1 MSNMDAP
8 APAVLHGDSQ
18 RMDTHYSGEKNQHDF
33 FEDLATYIIVNKND
47 KNCHVA
53 KSQTQAEHKW
63 SEKST
68 PEDTKPMT
76 VANGNTTPRNQ
87 KHSEEDVNDA
97 EGGEADKYKWKPGFC
112 LQLGSQGR
120 KAMLQ
125 LLRNVYKSNKKFKHI
140 FEKMDPPTTISN
152 LPFFKVSMLWELAH
166 ELGVFDQAI
175 AIHKIYG
182 KVRHKL
188 VKNGAAQGAPFY
200 EGYSPRAAV
209 SRSPK
214 MRRMPNPMYG
224 PPYYNTTNDD
234 ERRFYLEHSN
244 NMNQI
249 KRKVEHL
256 VALNKS
262 TPEEYMNGMVPYKQ
276 RKCVVGMQPGHVDN
290 NLHAMQMQSNNMY
303 DYIPRM
309 GNQVYSC
316 AALDC
321 GLIPQ

>member
-1 MSNMDAP
+1 MDAP
-8 APAVLHGDSQ
+8 APAVSNGDAQ
-18 RMDTHYSGEKNQHDF
+18 RKDTHYSGEKNQHDF
-33 FEDLATYIIVNKND
+33 FEDLATYIIVNNNE
-47 KNCHVA
+47 KNCDVA
-53 KSQTQAEHKW
+53 TSQTQAEHGWAKN
-63 SEKST
+63 ST
-68 PEDTKPMT
+68 QADTKHTP
-76 VANGNTTPRNQ
+76 VGNDNTPPNKRQ
-87 KHSEEDVNDA
+87 QSEEDVNTEDGE
-97 EGGEADKYKWKPGFC
+97 EGDKYKWKPGFC

-125 LLRNVYKSNKKFKHI
+125 LLRNVYKTNKKFKHI

-166 ELGVFDQAI
+166 ELDVFDQAI

-182 KVRHKL
+182 KVRNKMG
-188 VKNGAAQGAPFY
+188 KNGVAQGVQY
-200 EGYSPRAAV
+200 YDGYSPRTTV

-214 MRRMPNPMYG
+214 MRRIPNSMYG
-224 PPYYNTTNDD
+224 APYYNTTNDD
-234 ERRFYLEHSN
+234 ERRYYLEHRN

-249 KRKVEHL
+249 KRKVDHL

-262 TPEEYMNGMVPYKQ
+262 NPEQYMNGMVPYKQ
-276 RKCVVGMQPGHVDN
+276 RKCVMGMQPNHVDN

-309 GNQVYSC
+309 SNQVYPC
-316 AALDC
+316 ATLDC